1 MMIGEFGEYLQI
13 LRQSKGVTV
22 RQLGEM
28 VTVSPSHIS
37 NIENGRRRPPKCEVL
52 RSIVKALSLTED
64 EERQLIFL
72 AENERKNSD
81 IVIKLT
87 DKNREQIIGILKINQ

>member
-1 MMIGEFGEYLQI
+1 MIGEFGEYLQI
-13 LRQSKGVTV
+13 LRQSKGITV

-37 NIENGRRRPPKCEVL
+37 NIENGRRKPPKGEVL
-52 RSIVKALSLTED
+52 KSIVRALGLTED

-81 IVIKLT
+81 IMINLT
-87 DKNREQIIGILKINQ
+87 EENWEQIIGILKKEQ

>member
-13 LRQSKGVTV
+13 LRQSKGITV

-28 VTVSPSHIS
+28 VTVSSSHIS
-37 NIENGRRRPPKCEVL
+37 NIENGRRKPPKVEVL
-52 RSIVKALSLTED
+52 KSIVRALGLTED

-81 IVIKLT
+81 IMIKLT
-87 DKNREQIIGILKINQ
+87 EENWEQIIGILKKEQ